1 MCCWTHI
8 LITIH
13 WLDVQ
18 AGQEIP
24 IKHQTIWV
32 CLFLASAILAR
43 LPFDASCCLYLTR
56 WHAWGF
62 LVCLHYIII
71 YGFTRTLSLFS
82 DFSHS
87 RSFRRFLL
95 FIVNPMTLAALS
107 FALSL
112 HHPAWFCF
120 TRAVFPARMID
131 ENEPKVQS
139 TTGEFTQKLHRLSDW
154 VTHTPP
160 QLKIT
165 YGARLMVSPLQCL
178 FPGAR
183 SQLEIEHPEHTDTHS
198 IKIFEF
204 RSFRSGSRQA

>member
-1 MCCWTHI
+1 MCRWTYI

-32 CLFLASAILAR
+32 CLFLAFAILAR

-62 LVCLHYIII
+62 LVCLHYIIRH
-71 YGFTRTLSLFS
+71 GHCPCSLTSPILAPFDAS
-82 DFSHS
+82 CC
-87 RSFRRFLL
+87 SF
-95 FIVNPMTLAALS
+95 NPMTLAALS

-120 TRAVFPARMID
+120 TRPYAWLMQM
-131 ENEPKVQS
+131 N
-139 TTGEFTQKLHRLSDW
+139 QKCNQQQGNLHRNSTDCPIESPA
-154 VTHTPP
+154 PP
-160 QLKIT
+160 QRKIT
-165 YGARLMVSPLQCL
+165 YGARLMVSHLQCL